1 MKRFAQRDEIE
12 VMYEDECWFSRYAM
26 PRLRSHGPRGERTRI
41 PIREGPS
48 AQPQKAVAVY
58 GALTIPEKRIC
69 IQCVDQQPRSETTWN
84 FLGCLVDYARRNHRR
99 WLVVI
104 WDNATFH
111 KSQRLMEWIR
121 QHNRAQSGRSD
132 GVRIAPYRLPTRS
145 PGLNPIE
152 PHWLHCKR
160 AVYSVAT
167 TPTPEQLKQS
177 VRRYFEQKRPT
188 GFQAV

>member
-69 IQCVDQQPRSETTWN
+69 IQCVDQQPRSETTRTFSSGSRWQT
-84 FLGCLVDYARRNHRR
+84 FLVMSGHGKNRNQLGRLRGNPAVD
-99 WLVVI
+99 V
-104 WDNATFH
+104 
-111 KSQRLMEWIR
+111 R
-121 QHNRAQSGRSD
+121 Q
-132 GVRIAPYRLPTRS
+132 
-145 PGLNPIE
+145 
-152 PHWLHCKR
+152 LH
-160 AVYSVAT
+160 V
-167 TPTPEQLKQS
+167 
-177 VRRYFEQKRPT
+177 
-188 GFQAV
+188 